1 MKLSILPARI
11 LLGMI
16 SGSKNRWLSI
26 ALYDQDAT
34 SDVSLYDIFVVS
46 RSQQERMSAMEFD
59 DYLQPEIAVTAA
71 VTAVVFSPG
80 ARRLLRR
87 GVVYGLAG
95 ALMAGDA
102 ITSFSRSVGRGIQEA
117 GATLQSQAEQR
128 PASREG
134 QGG

>member
-1 MKLSILPARI
+1 
-11 LLGMI
+11 
-16 SGSKNRWLSI
+16 
-26 ALYDQDAT
+26 
-34 SDVSLYDIFVVS
+34 
-46 RSQQERMSAMEFD
+46 MEFD

-71 VTAVVFSPG
+71 VTAAVFSPR

-102 ITSFSRSVGRGIQEA
+102 ITSFARSIGRGVQEA
-117 GATLQSQAEQR
+117 GATIPSQTEQQQTS
-128 PASREG
+128 PEG

>member
-26 ALYDQDAT
+26 TLYDQDAT

-128 PASREG
+128 PTSPEG

>member
-1 MKLSILPARI
+1 
-11 LLGMI
+11 
-16 SGSKNRWLSI
+16 
-26 ALYDQDAT
+26 
-34 SDVSLYDIFVVS
+34 
-46 RSQQERMSAMEFD
+46 MEFD

-80 ARRLLRR
+80 ARKLLRR

-102 ITSFSRSVGRGIQEA
+102 ITSFGRSIRGVQEA
-117 GATLQSQAEQR
+117 GATLQSRAEQQQ
-128 PASREG
+128 ASSEG

>member
-1 MKLSILPARI
+1 
-11 LLGMI
+11 
-16 SGSKNRWLSI
+16 
-26 ALYDQDAT
+26 
-34 SDVSLYDIFVVS
+34 
-46 RSQQERMSAMEFD
+46 MEFD

-80 ARRLLRR
+80 ARKLLRR

-102 ITSFSRSVGRGIQEA
+102 ITSFGRSIGRGVQA
-117 GATLQSQAEQR
+117 GATLQSRAEQQQ
-128 PASREG
+128 ASSEG

>member
-1 MKLSILPARI
+1 MKLSISPARI

-128 PASREG
+128 SASREG

>member
-1 MKLSILPARI
+1 M
-11 LLGMI
+11 
-16 SGSKNRWLSI
+16 
-26 ALYDQDAT
+26 D
-34 SDVSLYDIFVVS
+34 
-46 RSQQERMSAMEFD
+46 FD
-59 DYLQPEIAVTAA
+59 DYLQPEVAVTAA

-80 ARRLLRR
+80 ARKLLRR

-102 ITSFSRSVGRGIQEA
+102 ITSFSRSIGRGVQEA

-128 PASREG
+128 PASPEG

>member
-1 MKLSILPARI
+1 M
-11 LLGMI
+11 
-16 SGSKNRWLSI
+16 
-26 ALYDQDAT
+26 D
-34 SDVSLYDIFVVS
+34 
-46 RSQQERMSAMEFD
+46 FD

-71 VTAVVFSPG
+71 VTAVVFSPR
-80 ARRLLRR
+80 ARKFLRR

-102 ITSFSRSVGRGIQEA
+102 ITSFSRSIGRGVQEA

-128 PASREG
+128 PTSPEG

>member
-1 MKLSILPARI
+1 
-11 LLGMI
+11 
-16 SGSKNRWLSI
+16 
-26 ALYDQDAT
+26 
-34 SDVSLYDIFVVS
+34 
-46 RSQQERMSAMEFD
+46 MEFD
-59 DYLQPEIAVTAA
+59 DYLEPEIAVTAV

-102 ITSFSRSVGRGIQEA
+102 ITSFARSIGRGVQEA
-117 GATLQSQAEQR
+117 GATLQSQTQQKQ
-128 PASREG
+128 SSHEG

>member
-1 MKLSILPARI
+1 M
-11 LLGMI
+11 
-16 SGSKNRWLSI
+16 
-26 ALYDQDAT
+26 D
-34 SDVSLYDIFVVS
+34 
-46 RSQQERMSAMEFD
+46 FD

-102 ITSFSRSVGRGIQEA
+102 ITSFSRSIGRGVQEA
-117 GATLQSQAEQR
+117 GATLQSQAEHR
-128 PASREG
+128 PTSHEG

>member
-1 MKLSILPARI
+1 
-11 LLGMI
+11 MI

-128 PASREG
+128 PTSPEG

>member
-128 PASREG
+128 PTSPEG